1 MIYFT
6 SDLHLGHSNV
16 LKLCNRPFETIEEM
30 DEYIIDKWNKK
41 VTNNDTVY
49 MLGDIMFRN
58 KKPPEEYLSR
68 LKGKKHLI
76 RGNHDRTWMKKVDVD
91 KYFLSN
97 ENLVFMSDGK
107 HRITMCH
114 YPMMS
119 WPHMSTD
126 GYMIHGHIHGNTNA
140 DYWRLIE
147 KTKYMLNAGMDIN
160 GFEPVTFDEMLS
172 NNEKHK
178 GEAAAHRIIEENRGL
193 FEDMAKLH
201 QKAEEIGLI
210 LDDDYDFEGDELK

>member
-76 RGNHDRTWMKKVDVD
+76 RGNHDRSWMKKVDVD

-97 ENLVFMSDGK
+97 NNLDFISDGK

-147 KTKYMLNAGMDIN
+147 KNPYMLNAGMDIN
-160 GFEPVTFDEMLS
+160 GFEPVTFDEMFS

-178 GEAAAHRIIEENRGL
+178 GEAAALRIIEENRGL
-193 FEDMAKLH
+193 FEDIARLQK
-201 QKAEEIGLI
+201 KAEEMGLI

>member
-30 DEYIIDKWNKK
+30 DEKIIENWNKK
-41 VTNNDTVY
+41 VTNADTVY
-49 MLGDIMFRN
+49 ILGDVMFRN
-58 KKPPEEYLSR
+58 KKAPEEYLSR

-76 RGNHDRTWMKKVDVD
+76 RGNHDRTWMKKVDID

-97 ENLVFMSDGK
+97 ENLAFMSDGK

-126 GYMIHGHIHGNTNA
+126 GYMIHGHIHANTNA
-140 DYWRLIE
+140 DYWPLIE

-160 GFEPVTFDEMLS
+160 GFVPVTFDEMLQ
-172 NNEKHK
+172 NNEEHK
-178 GEAAAHRIIEENRGL
+178 AGAAAHRIIEENRGL
-193 FEDMAKLH
+193 FEDIAKLQ

>member
-30 DEYIIDKWNKK
+30 DEYIIDNWNKK

-49 MLGDIMFRN
+49 ILGDVMFRN

-76 RGNHDRTWMKKVDVD
+76 RGNHDRSWMKKVDID

-97 ENLVFMSDGK
+97 NNLDFISDGK
-107 HRITMCH
+107 HRITVCH

-126 GYMIHGHIHGNTNA
+126 GYMVFGHIHGNTNA
-140 DYWRLIE
+140 DYWSLIE
-147 KTKYMLNAGMDIN
+147 KNPYMLNAGMDIN
-160 GFEPVTFDEMLS
+160 GFVPVSFEEMFK
-172 NNEKHK
+172 NNEEHK
-178 GEAAAHRIIEENRGL
+178 SKTAAHRIVEENKDL
-193 FEDMAKLH
+193 FEGAAKLY
-201 QKAEEIGLI
+201 QKAEEMGLI
-210 LDDDYDFEGDELK
+210 LDDDYDFEGDEER

>member
-16 LKLCNRPFETIEEM
+16 LKLCNRPFETIEDM
-30 DEYIIDKWNKK
+30 DEHIIENWNKK
-41 VTNNDTVY
+41 VTNGDTVY
-49 MLGDIMFRN
+49 ILGDVMFRN
-58 KKPPEEYLSR
+58 TRPPEEYLSR
-68 LKGKKHLI
+68 LNGKKHLI
-76 RGNHDRTWMKKVDVD
+76 RGNHDRTWMNKVDID

-119 WPHMSTD
+119 WPHMSTG
-126 GYMIHGHIHGNTNA
+126 GYMIFGHIHGNTNA
-140 DYWRLIE
+140 DYWPLIE
-147 KTKYMLNAGMDIN
+147 KNPYMLNAGMDIN
-160 GFEPVTFDEMLS
+160 GFVPATFDELVE

-178 GEAAAHRIIEENRGL
+178 SILNQKIIY
-193 FEDMAKLH
+193 
-201 QKAEEIGLI
+201 QI
-210 LDDDYDFEGDELK
+210 